1 MRLRATTRIR
11 KKSQCGCSICL
22 GYVIM
27 GRQTGLLGQGSFG
40 ESCYIIT
47 STVDAMGSLHTAQ
60 PDYHI
65 ISRIDLCQAQ

>member
-1 MRLRATTRIR
+1 
-11 KKSQCGCSICL
+11 
-22 GYVIM
+22 M